1 MAARVSIRK
10 QGDCYV
16 GAIEIPLEGSSSVA
30 AAALG
35 DTRANALA
43 AASLIAERITSD
55 PIMRSLIPGRALK
68 AIATVKGL
76 AAAAKRGP
84 AVLKSY
90 MRSLPDEGRRNIAR
104 ALHTEAE
111 RIEREND
118 DAEQADEDGEV
129 GFLPLAVIAA
139 KYGPAAARKAK
150 ALYDARKKRKAA
162 AKRKR
167 EAEGSTD
174 ETPSEQP
181 EPDAQAEDDNG
192 GES

>member
-1 MAARVSIRK
+1 MAARVSIRR

-111 RIEREND
+111 RIEREDD

-162 AKRKR
+162 AKRKK
-167 EAEGSTD
+167 EAEAAPD
-174 ETPSEQP
+174 EAAPEAEPEAQP
-181 EPDAQAEDDNG
+181 EDDNG